1 MCVGGGGKE
10 ERNPGNKSKKFVTTR
25 EMGERGRNRKI
36 LCVNSKKSKKSKDS
50 DDLEGGGK
58 RGQKGDM

>member
-1 MCVGGGGKE
+1 MGGRKGGKE

-36 LCVNSKKSKKSKDS
+36 LCVNSKKSKDS
-50 DDLEGGGK
+50 DEFEGGGGGK
-58 RGQKGDM
+58 TPIT